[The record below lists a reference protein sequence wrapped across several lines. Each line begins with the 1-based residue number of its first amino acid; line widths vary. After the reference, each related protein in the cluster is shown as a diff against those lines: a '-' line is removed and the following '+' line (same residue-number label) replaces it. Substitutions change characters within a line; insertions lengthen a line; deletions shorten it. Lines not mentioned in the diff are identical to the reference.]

1 MGHML
6 PGLRDLRDLRN
17 MLSYNLGH
25 SQTRPVFGEFNYTQK
40 VEYWAFMW
48 GTAVMAATGLL
59 LWFNTLALRYF
70 PNWVL
75 DAATAVHFYEAILA
89 TLAIL
94 IWHMYAVIFDP
105 DVYPLDR
112 VRKASTPKALPASEQ
127 EKINPPDEPPGKPEP
142 DVDAG

>member
-1 MGHML
+1 
-6 PGLRDLRDLRN
+6 
-17 MLSYNLGH
+17 MLSYNLGY
-25 SQTRPVFGEFNYTQK
+25 SQTRPLFGEFNYAQK
-40 VEYWAFMW
+40 IEYWAFMW

-75 DAATAVHFYEAILA
+75 DAATAVHYYEAILA
-89 TLAIL
+89 TVAIL

-105 DVYPLDR
+105 DVYPMDR
-112 VRKASTPKALPASEQ
+112 VRNPRDPKVPPATEQ
-127 EKINPPDEPPGKPEP
+127 EKIEPADEPPGKPEP